1 VAVRWLTEGMRL
13 HHITTQL
20 LALAFAIPP
29 AFAENQPDRQAPLRI
44 VVSAPAGGISD
55 RIARLLAERLQPD
68 LSRPVFVENKAGA
81 GGRIAV
87 DVLMRSAPDGSTVM
101 LVPIIVPV
109 IGPLVFKDLSYNPTR
124 DMAPVSQVAT
134 YQLAFAVATQHP
146 ARTLREFVAWAK
158 ENPRQATF
166 GTPAAGS
173 LAHFLG
179 VALGRESGTELVHVP
194 YQGAGQLAIDLVGGE
209 VASGIAALSDLAPH
223 HREGRLRILATSGAE
238 RSMLLPAVPTFREQG
253 FETAQATGWH
263 AVYAP
268 AATPAQVIDR
278 LSGAIVAA
286 LESPELRAKLVALGV
301 EPTGTTPEQLAAIM
315 AADTAHWAPI
325 IKAAGFNAPRQ

>member
-1 VAVRWLTEGMRL
+1 MAVVWLTNGMRP
-13 HHITTQL
+13 HHVTTAL
-20 LALAFAIPP
+20 LALAFAIAP
-29 AFAENQPDRQAPLRI
+29 AVAQNQSEREPPLRI
-44 VVSAPAGGISD
+44 VVTVPAGAISD
-55 RIARLLAERLQPD
+55 RVARLLAESLQSSG
-68 LSRPVFVENKAGA
+68 SRPVIVENKVGA

-87 DVLMRSAPDGSTVM
+87 DVLRRSAPDGSTVL

-109 IGPLVFKDLSYNPTR
+109 IAPLVFKDLNYDPRR

-134 YQLAFAVATQHP
+134 YQLALAVAADHP
-146 ARTLREFVAWAK
+146 ARTLREFVAWSK
-158 ENPRQATF
+158 TNSRQATF

-179 VALGRESGTELVHVP
+179 VALGREAGIELVHVP
-194 YQGAGQLAIDLVGGE
+194 YQGAGQLEIDLIGGE
-209 VASGIAALSDLAPH
+209 VASGIAALSDLAPQ
-223 HREGRLRILATSGAE
+223 HRAGRIRILATSGVE
-238 RSMLLPAVPTFREQG
+238 RSKLLPAVPTFREQG
-253 FETAQATGWH
+253 FETVEATGWH

-268 AATPAQVIDR
+268 AATPVQVIDR

-301 EPTGTTPEQLAAIM
+301 EPTGTTPEQLASIM

-325 IKAAGFNAPRQ
+325 IKAAGFHAPRQ

>member
-1 VAVRWLTEGMRL
+1 VWLTNGMRP
-13 HHITTQL
+13 HHVTTAL
-20 LALAFAIPP
+20 LALAFAIAP
-29 AFAENQPDRQAPLRI
+29 AVAQNQSEREPPLRI
-44 VVSAPAGGISD
+44 VVTVPAGAISD
-55 RIARLLAERLQPD
+55 RVARLLAERLQSSG
-68 LSRPVFVENKAGA
+68 SRPVIVENKVGA

-87 DVLMRSAPDGSTVM
+87 DVLRRSAPDGSTVL

-109 IGPLVFKDLSYNPTR
+109 IAPLVFKDLNYDPRR

-134 YQLAFAVATQHP
+134 YQLALAVAADHP
-146 ARTLREFVAWAK
+146 ARTLREFVAWSK
-158 ENPRQATF
+158 TNSRQATF

-179 VALGRESGTELVHVP
+179 VALGREAGIELVHVP
-194 YQGAGQLAIDLVGGE
+194 YQGAGQLEIDLIGGE
-209 VASGIAALSDLAPH
+209 VASGIAALSDLAP
-223 HREGRLRILATSGAE
+223 
-238 RSMLLPAVPTFREQG
+238 LPAVPTFREQG
-253 FETAQATGWH
+253 FETVEATGWH

-301 EPTGTTPEQLAAIM
+301 EPTGTTPEQLASIM

-325 IKAAGFNAPRQ
+325 IKAAGFHAPRQ

>member
-1 VAVRWLTEGMRL
+1 MRL
-13 HHITTQL
+13 HHITTPL
-20 LALAFAIPP
+20 LALAMAIAPT
-29 AFAENQPDRQAPLRI
+29 FAENQSDHEPPLRI
-44 VVSAPAGGISD
+44 VVSVPPGGISD
-55 RIARLLAERLQPD
+55 RVARLLAARLQLS
-68 LSRPVFVENKAGA
+68 LSRPVVVENRAGA

-87 DVLMRSAPDGSTVM
+87 DVLMRSPPDGSTVL

-209 VASGIAALSDLAPH
+209 VASGIAALSDLAPQ
-223 HREGRLRILATSGAE
+223 HRAGRIRILATSGAE
-238 RSMLLPAVPTFREQG
+238 RSKLLPAVPTFREQG
-253 FETAQATGWH
+253 FETVEATGWH

-278 LSGAIVAA
+278 LSGAIVAV
-286 LESPELRAKLVALGV
+286 LETPELRARLVALGL
-301 EPTGTTPEQLAAIM
+301 EPTGTTPAQLASIM

-325 IKAAGFNAPRQ
+325 VKAARFSALRP

>member
-1 VAVRWLTEGMRL
+1 V
-13 HHITTQL
+13 
-20 LALAFAIPP
+20 
-29 AFAENQPDRQAPLRI
+29 
-44 VVSAPAGGISD
+44 
-55 RIARLLAERLQPD
+55 
-68 LSRPVFVENKAGA
+68 
-81 GGRIAV
+81 
-87 DVLMRSAPDGSTVM
+87 

-109 IGPLVFKDLSYNPTR
+109 IGPLVFKDLNYNPTR

-134 YQLAFAVATQHP
+134 YQLALAVAANHP
-146 ARTLREFVAWAK
+146 AHTLREFVAWAK
-158 ENPRQATF
+158 ANSQQATF

-194 YQGAGQLAIDLVGGE
+194 YQGAGQLEIDLIGGE
-209 VASGIAALSDLAPH
+209 VASGIAALSDLSPR
-223 HREGRLRILATSGAE
+223 HREGRIRILATSGAE

-253 FETAQATGWH
+253 FETVEATGWH

-268 AATPAQVIDR
+268 AATPTHMIDR

-286 LESPELRAKLVALGV
+286 LEAPDLRAKLVALGL
-301 EPTGTTPEQLAAIM
+301 EPTGTTPEQLASIM

>member
-1 VAVRWLTEGMRL
+1 MRL

-44 VVSAPAGGISD
+44 VVSVPAGGVSD
-55 RIARLLAERLQPD
+55 R
-68 LSRPVFVENKAGA
+68 
-81 GGRIAV
+81 
-87 DVLMRSAPDGSTVM
+87 
-101 LVPIIVPV
+101 
-109 IGPLVFKDLSYNPTR
+109 
-124 DMAPVSQVAT
+124 VAS
-134 YQLAFAVATQHP
+134 P
-146 ARTLREFVAWAK
+146 
-158 ENPRQATF
+158 
-166 GTPAAGS
+166 
-173 LAHFLG
+173 
-179 VALGRESGTELVHVP
+179 
-194 YQGAGQLAIDLVGGE
+194 
-209 VASGIAALSDLAPH
+209 SGIATLSDLAPR

-238 RSMLLPAVPTFREQG
+238 RSMLLPGLPTFREQG

-263 AVYAP
+263 AVYGP

-301 EPTGTTPEQLAAIM
+301 EATGTTPEQLAAIM